1 MPSDPC
7 QWRLGDLIRS
17 GDPLALKRHWTGPAS
32 HSGIMLDRH
41 GWQAP
46 GVSAIAKR
54 FCESEA
60 RASKPGREPTEGRRT
75 AAAPRAATPIAQ
87 HRTSQ
92 SQRWAGHAWLERGL
106 LEPHAATAGPA
117 SRRGGYWPRLGCI
130 EAEH

>member
-46 GVSAIAKR
+46 GVSAIWVTDWQKDFAN
-54 FCESEA
+54 
-60 RASKPGREPTEGRRT
+60 
-75 AAAPRAATPIAQ
+75 
-87 HRTSQ
+87 
-92 SQRWAGHAWLERGL
+92 
-106 LEPHAATAGPA
+106 
-117 SRRGGYWPRLGCI
+117 PRLGRVSQGTNRRKTNGGGAKSRDSHCAAPD
-130 EAEH
+130 ESKPAVGRACVARAGPTGAACSHGWPRQSQGGLLAKARLY